1 MRIGMNVSEYKDCT
15 RANVVSSKLLPI
27 LNQKHILKA
36 FVLYF
41 ILLFPLQATAQYGT
55 GMEEEPGPQ
64 KLKNTG
70 YVLQTGIDVLPGQE
84 STSVRYWIMNGYR
97 FNPRFS
103 AGLGIGFTYYD
114 DPLSLLPLFI
124 NLNYRITET
133 GVRPFFFLN
142 SGYNI
147 SILTDTETQ
156 IDSHNGGFLLIPGMG
171 LEFETTGNATLYLNA
186 GYNFD
191 NSSYRQETFN
201 NRTIKTDISY
211 RRLMFGF
218 GLSF

>member
-1 MRIGMNVSEYKDCT
+1 MSQ
-15 RANVVSSKLLPI
+15 LLLI
-27 LNQKHILKA
+27 LNCRHIIKTAL
-36 FVLYF
+36 FFF
-41 ILLFPLQATAQYGT
+41 ILFFPLQAAAQYGS
-55 GMEEEPGPQ
+55 GMEEESGPQ
-64 KLKNTG
+64 KLTTAG

-84 STSVRYWIMNGYR
+84 STSLRYWIVNGYR
-97 FNPRFS
+97 FNPKFS
-103 AGLGIGFTYYD
+103 AGVGLGFTYYG
-114 DPLSLLPLFI
+114 DPLSLIPIFI
-124 NLNYRITET
+124 NLNYRISET

-147 SILTDTETQ
+147 SILTDTETEV
-156 IDSHNGGFLLIPGMG
+156 DSHNGGFLVVPGIG
-171 LEFETTGNATLYLNA
+171 LEFETTGNTALYINA

-201 NRTIKTDISY
+201 NRTVKTDISY

>member
-1 MRIGMNVSEYKDCT
+1 MRIGMNVSGNKDCT
-15 RANVVSSKLLPI
+15 KANPVLSKLLPN
-27 LNQKHILKA
+27 LYRKHILEA
-36 FVLYF
+36 AVFFL
-41 ILLFPLQATAQYGT
+41 ILFFPLQAAAQYGT
-55 GMEEEPGPQ
+55 GMEEESGPQ

-70 YVLQTGIDVLPGQE
+70 YLLQTGIDVLPGQE
-84 STSVRYWIMNGYR
+84 TTSVRYWVVNGYR
-97 FNPRFS
+97 FNPKFS
-103 AGLGIGFTYYD
+103 AGLGIGFTYYG

-124 NLNYRITET
+124 NLNYRISETE
-133 GVRPFFFLN
+133 VKPFFFLN

-156 IDSHNGGFLLIPGMG
+156 VDSHNGGFLLIPGMG
-171 LEFETTGNATLYLNA
+171 LEFETTGNTTLYINA